1 MSNLTRFNHAID
13 LSLDF
18 LRFALDSER
27 RLPNPSGWLELSAIK
42 LRRALATA
50 NAMQCPARKR
60 LCMRYLNK
68 LRARTAPRLA
78 A

>member
-1 MSNLTRFNHAID
+1 MSNLARFNRAIA
-13 LSLDF
+13 LSLEF

-27 RLPNPSGWLELSAIK
+27 RLPNPGGWLELSAIE
-42 LRRALATA
+42 LRRALAAA

-68 LRARTAPRLA
+68 LRARAAPRLA